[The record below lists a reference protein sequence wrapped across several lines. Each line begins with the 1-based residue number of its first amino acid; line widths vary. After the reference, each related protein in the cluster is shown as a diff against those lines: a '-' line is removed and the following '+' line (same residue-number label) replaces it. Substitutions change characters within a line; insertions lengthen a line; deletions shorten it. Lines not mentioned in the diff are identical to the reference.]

1 MRPSRD
7 KCLYGGRGSGKS
19 HFFAESVVANAAAND
34 GFRVLCIREVQKS
47 LKESAK
53 KLIEDK
59 IQKMGYG
66 PRFNIKH
73 DEIGTPGGGVIS
85 FTGMNSQN
93 SESVKS
99 YESYNVAFV
108 EEANQFSGR
117 SIELLRPTI
126 RAPGSELWW
135 SWNPDSADDP
145 VDKYFRGPT
154 PPDDA
159 IIRRISFDDNKYFPA
174 ELRKEMEQS
183 RKNDPDRFSHIWL
196 GDYAPQAVGAIWNMA
211 NIHANR
217 IHDVPTM
224 GRILVAVDPAVS
236 NTERSDEH
244 GIIVGGIGED
254 KRGYLIDDVSMKGS
268 PQQWAERAIA
278 AYDRYEADA
287 IVIEVNQGGDL
298 CKHTLQSVR
307 PNINIETVH
316 ASRGKHVRAEPI
328 SALYAMNHISHVGTY
343 PELEGQMCRMVAGGY
358 DGEGSPDR
366 VDAMVW
372 LFSKLFPAIITKSA
386 KRTSNRATQR
396 SWMA

>member
-19 HFFAESVVANAAAND
+19 HFFAEGVVANAAANS

-53 KLIEDK
+53 RLIEDK
-59 IQKMGYG
+59 IKSMGYG
-66 PRFNIKH
+66 GLFNIKH

-85 FTGMNSQN
+85 FAGMNSQN

-108 EEANQFSGR
+108 EEASQFSAR

-145 VDKYFRGPT
+145 VDKYFRGPN
-154 PPDDA
+154 PPSDA
-159 IIRRISFDDNKYFPA
+159 IIRRINWDDNKFFPS
-174 ELRKEMEQS
+174 ELRKEMEQD
-183 RKNDPDRFSHIWL
+183 RTNNPDRFSHIWL

-211 NIHANR
+211 NIHSNR
-217 IHDVPTM
+217 IHEAPVM

-236 NTERSDEH
+236 NTEQSDEH

-254 KRGYLIDDVSMKGS
+254 KRGYVLDDGSKKGS
-268 PQQWAERAIA
+268 PAEWAERAIA
-278 AYDRYEADA
+278 LFDKWDADC
-287 IVIEVNQGGDL
+287 IVVEKNQGGDM
-298 CKHTLQSVR
+298 CKHTLRTVR
-307 PNINIETVH
+307 PTIPIEEVVAT
-316 ASRGKHVRAEPI
+316 RGKHVRAEPI
-328 SALYAMNHISHVGTY
+328 SSLYALGQISHVGTF
-343 PELEGQMCRMVAGGY
+343 PELEGQMCRMTASGY
-358 DGEGSPDR
+358 DGTGSPDR
-366 VDAMVW
+366 VDALVW
-372 LFSKLFPAIITKSA
+372 MFTKLFPKIIQKTPP
-386 KRTSNRATQR
+386 RTVNRPRSQ
-396 SWMA
+396 SWMG

>member
-278 AYDRYEADA
+278 AYDRYDADA

-386 KRTSNRATQR
+386 KRTSNRATKR